1 MRSLRVLANRVLWR
15 WSLRDVLPGY
25 YVHRVPVTEYREPL
39 QPIPAVPGR
48 LPLDPR
54 SASRTWRDVRS
65 QVRCTKQPNYYLTM
79 FTPGRGGLPQPG
91 APATI
96 AGPVLILARL
106 TRVGQSS
113 GRLLRARRPTTP

>member
-1 MRSLRVLANRVLWR
+1 MGV
-15 WSLRDVLPGY
+15 RDVLPGY
-25 YVHRVPVTEYREPL
+25 CAHRIPVTECREPL
-39 QPIPAVPGR
+39 EPIPTVLGR
-48 LPLDPR
+48 LLLEPR
-54 SASRTWRDVRS
+54 SASRTWRDVQS

-106 TRVGQSS
+106 TGVGQSS
-113 GRLLRARRPTTP
+113 GRLPRARRPTTP